1 MVRWVVKDVE
11 DMNLAESLIG
21 PCGIPLAFSS
31 V

>member
-1 MVRWVVKDVE
+1 MVSWAVQDVE
-11 DMNLAESLIG
+11 DMNFAESLIG

>member
-1 MVRWVVKDVE
+1 MVSWVVEDVE

-21 PCGIPLAFSS
+21 PSGIPLAFGS